1 MNHDEF
7 HLLLDLILSL
17 LEKNEV
23 EEVKRLINKYLDK

>member
-17 LEKNEV
+17 LEKNEI